1 MYCYYLCM
9 VNHNRTPG
17 QFNARDL
24 AEQAE
29 TTVRTV
35 HYYVSEG
42 LLPPPEGTTRNA
54 LYGQAHLARLKIIAA
69 LRAEGLSLAAIRSR
83 LDQLSDDGIIEVL
96 QTLERYDDELS
107 TGDVTVLGLIEAAV
121 VDQSSDT
128 QANEVI
134 DRQPPVLLSSSM
146 QLAESSLP
154 DSARDYVDRMLNR
167 SEIPGRAPSRR
178 EAHARPKRPPETW
191 HHFTIEDGIDIR
203 VRDDRLRP
211 ERRQIETFIESV
223 RDLARR
229 TNRRRR
235 S

>member
-1 MYCYYLCM
+1 M

-24 AEQAE
+24 AEKAE
-29 TTVRTV
+29 TTVRTI

-54 LYGQAHLARLKIIAA
+54 LYGPAHLARLKIIAA
-69 LRAEGLSLAAIRSR
+69 LRTEGLSLAAIRSR
-83 LDQLSDDGIIEVL
+83 LNLLSEEGVVEVL
-96 QTLERYDDELS
+96 QTLDRYDDEIS
-107 TGDVTVLGLIEAAV
+107 TGDVTALGLIEAAV
-121 VDQSSDT
+121 VDQSSET
-128 QANEVI
+128 QANETG
-134 DRQPPVLLSSSM
+134 DRQAPVMLSRSM
-146 QLAESSLP
+146 PLPESSPP
-154 DSARDYVDRMLNR
+154 DSAREYVDRMLNR
-167 SEIPGRAPSRR
+167 SEAPRQAPSRR
-178 EAHARPKRPPETW
+178 EAHVRPKRPPETW
-191 HHFTIEDGIDIR
+191 HHFSIEDGIDIR

-211 ERRQIETFIESV
+211 ERRQIEAFIESV

>member
-1 MYCYYLCM
+1 M

-54 LYGQAHLARLKIIAA
+54 LYGQSHLARLKIIAA

-83 LDQLSDDGIIEVL
+83 LDLLSDEGVVEVL

-121 VDQSSDT
+121 VDQSSET
-128 QANEVI
+128 QIVESLDRRPPAMLSRSMEV
-134 DRQPPVLLSSSM
+134 
-146 QLAESSLP
+146 AESGPP

-167 SEIPGRAPSRR
+167 PDMAGRVSSRR
-178 EAHARPKRPPETW
+178 EAHVRPKRPPETW
-191 HHFTIEDGIDIR
+191 HHFSIEDGIDIR

-211 ERRQIETFIESV
+211 ERRQVETFIESV